1 LWQALGFSLLFKA
14 NDILQG
20 PSANNFQYKL
30 MISRMSDQKAV
41 LREIMETIDDSDN
54 YIVRELN
61 PEPIDC
67 DWLCGLCG
75 HNLNDLKFLHLGGV
89 EADDGKVVTGFKFIQ
104 HPNETNRLAI
114 SIKQGELKEMGVIGE
129 QDWKEPG
136 EGDSQQFYGSGLDTI
151 HEADWTFH
159 QADPGRTIVGIKFCV
174 EDVRVGFCIKTK
186 KVNFASGQ
194 LGSADD
200 WSDAVKK
207 SGDDGLLQWDGEK
220 WKNTDKGSYKL
231 YKNSYTVVA
240 EAEVVE
246 ANPPAMLTGVGLF
259 GKEGCNS
266 LKKKHLVIRANDI
279 FEFDET
285 SLKSCDGEHSDYS
298 KEESDT
304 VGCCGEYMYDSSSQ
318 RCIEDEY
325 GVKEPHYISI
335 PDCGDTPTNSEN
347 KMECA
352 DGEKVEVD
360 VTSEVWEDNWDACFK
375 RQSHIV
381 RCPFPYIPCE
391 DMWERKM
398 DFKCGI
404 NCASKGGKRQTCNGD
419 MKCFAEPRK
428 DGLAK
433 QPRCAD
439 GETYIPAAWTSCQNK
454 GSVRIQCPQN
464 HYPCSTLTGSAELPE
479 FKCSTTCADS
489 VRAQQCQEVRCVAE
503 PRDDDKLLCADENT
517 GAKWKGC
524 VNRGSVRIQCPKNTY
539 PCNNMNSNNEFVCS
553 SDCTKH
559 GGKRTTCYADSNGD
573 D

>member
-1 LWQALGFSLLFKA
+1 MATETLDLTKEILDILKYEDINNIKEIIDEEYNNLRKLKIIANPITEFEAYEEWANRVTHYRIRDALSALHSDLTSADPELNILRTIKQDLENTITADAIHTETLTRGVTNYFYSLTLWQALGFSLLFKA

-136 EGDSQQFYGSGLDTI
+136 EGDSKQFYGSGLDTI

-174 EDVRVGFCIKTK
+174 DDVRVGFCIKTK

-266 LKKKHLVIRANDI
+266 LKKKHLVIRTNDI

-352 DGEKVEVD
+352 DGQQVEVD
-360 VTSEVWEDNWDACFK
+360 VTSDVWEDNWDACFK

-404 NCASKGGKRQTCNGD
+404 NCASKGGKRQTCNGG
-419 MKCFAEPRK
+419 MNTLNLTQVVNKCLFR
-428 DGLAK
+428 
-433 QPRCAD
+433 
-439 GETYIPAAWTSCQNK
+439 Y
-454 GSVRIQCPQN
+454 
-464 HYPCSTLTGSAELPE
+464 
-479 FKCSTTCADS
+479 
-489 VRAQQCQEVRCVAE
+489 EVFC
-503 PRDDDKLLCADENT
+503 
-517 GAKWKGC
+517 
-524 VNRGSVRIQCPKNTY
+524 
-539 PCNNMNSNNEFVCS
+539 
-553 SDCTKH
+553 
-559 GGKRTTCYADSNGD
+559 
-573 D
+573 

>member
-1 LWQALGFSLLFKA
+1 MATETLDLTKEILDILKYEDINNIKEIIDEEYNNLRKLKIIANPITEFEAYEEWATRVTHYRIRDALSALHSDLTSADPELNILRTIKQDLENTISADAIHTETLTRGMTNYFYSLTLWQALGFSLLFKA

-61 PEPIDC
+61 PEPIGC

-174 EDVRVGFCIKTK
+174 DDVRVGFCIKTK

-207 SGDDGLLQWDGEK
+207 SGDNGLLQWDGEK
-220 WKNTDKGSYKL
+220 WKNTDKGFYKL
-231 YKNSYTVVA
+231 YKNSFTVIA

-266 LKKKHLVIRANDI
+266 LKKKHLVIRTNDI

-285 SLKSCDGEHSDYS
+285 SLKSCGGEHSDYS

-304 VGCCGEYMYDSSSQ
+304 IGCCGEYMYDSSSQ

-404 NCASKGGKRQTCNGD
+404 NCASKGGKRQTCNGG
-419 MKCFAEPRK
+419 MNTLNLTQVVNKCLFR
-428 DGLAK
+428 
-433 QPRCAD
+433 
-439 GETYIPAAWTSCQNK
+439 Y
-454 GSVRIQCPQN
+454 
-464 HYPCSTLTGSAELPE
+464 
-479 FKCSTTCADS
+479 
-489 VRAQQCQEVRCVAE
+489 EVFC
-503 PRDDDKLLCADENT
+503 
-517 GAKWKGC
+517 
-524 VNRGSVRIQCPKNTY
+524 
-539 PCNNMNSNNEFVCS
+539 
-553 SDCTKH
+553 
-559 GGKRTTCYADSNGD
+559 
-573 D
+573 